1 MSMNGSVDKLA
12 EGFRA
17 VIQDIVSPVNEEIKV
32 VKGDIEALLDE
43 LSKMESRVTVRIEET
58 GKILKIDLGTHGDRI
73 NENVQ
78 AQLAQH
84 RADVSRDFEKT
95 LSSRG

>member
-43 LSKMESRVTVRIEET
+43 LSKMESRVTVQYRR
-58 GKILKIDLGTHGDRI
+58 DRQDS
-73 NENVQ
+73 ENRPGNRMVT
-78 AQLAQH
+78 
-84 RADVSRDFEKT
+84 VSTRTSKPN
-95 LSSRG
+95 SSTAPRRR